1 MFRRSRAREVA
12 LQLLFQLD
20 QNRKPMPDLAVK
32 AFASERIPRDP
43 KSAAFCLELFN
54 GVKAHRDAIDAV
66 LTATAENW
74 RLVRMLPSDRNVLR
88 LCAYELLHAPNPEPV
103 PVLINEAVELA
114 KRFGTADSP
123 AFVNGILD
131 KVAQKRS
138 EKPKTESTAGAAE
151 SAEKK
156 EEIEAPNPSS

>member
-32 AFASERIPRDP
+32 AFATERIPRDP

-123 AFVNGILD
+123 SFVNGILD
-131 KVAQKRS
+131 RVARLRS
-138 EKPKTESTAGAAE
+138 ADSGLPIEEGKAVPP
-151 SAEKK
+151 SAPVSPAD
-156 EEIEAPNPSS
+156 APPP

>member
-20 QNRKPMPDLAVK
+20 QNRKPMSDKAAA
-32 AFASERIPRDP
+32 AFANDRIPRDA

-54 GVKAHRDAIDAV
+54 GVKSHRDGIDAV
-66 LTATAENW
+66 LAATAENW
-74 RLVRMLPSDRNVLR
+74 RLTRMLPSDRNVLR
-88 LCAYELLHAPNPEPV
+88 LCAYELLHTTEPV

-114 KRFGTADSP
+114 RRFGTVDSP

-138 EKPKTESTAGAAE
+138 TADTLKDGNSPIPPTPPPEVTPAD
-151 SAEKK
+151 
-156 EEIEAPNPSS
+156 PSQ

>member
-20 QNRKPMPDLAVK
+20 QNRKPMSDLAVK
-32 AFASERIPRDP
+32 AFAAERIPWDP
-43 KSAAFCLELFN
+43 KSAAFCLELFA

-74 RLVRMLPSDRNVLR
+74 RLIRMLPSDRNVLR
-88 LCAYELLHAPNPEPV
+88 LCAYELLHTAEPV

-114 KRFGTADSP
+114 RRFGTVDSP
-123 AFVNGILD
+123 GFVNGILD
-131 KVAQKRS
+131 KVAQRRKD
-138 EKPKTESTAGAAE
+138 AA
-151 SAEKK
+151 
-156 EEIEAPNPSS
+156 PSSAAPAPETTQSPPPVA

>member
-20 QNRKPMPDLAVK
+20 QNRKPMSEKAVG
-32 AFASERIPRDP
+32 AFAHDRIPRDA
-43 KSAAFCLELFN
+43 KSAAFCVELFN

-74 RLVRMLPSDRNVLR
+74 RLTRMLPSDRNVLR
-88 LCAYELLHAPNPEPV
+88 LCAYELLHTAEPV

-114 KRFGTADSP
+114 RRFGTADSP

-131 KVAQKRS
+131 KVAQKRN
-138 EKPKTESTAGAAE
+138 EKPKLELAAGGADKPAVSE
-151 SAEKK
+151 V
-156 EEIEAPNPSS
+156 PTPSS